1 MRASPANVLATMI
14 RGSVRAGVR
23 AESAVLR
30 GLASPRARGKA
41 VRRHGRHARRAARS
55 RRRLLIVAGVLGGT
69 GMAVLLTM
77 SGLGSASDGMQR
89 ADPPRAS
96 VPEGDPSAIS
106 ALPDSL
112 ATAQDPSKQSSTP
125 DTAENPPGGA
135 GDPSMAPADS
145 ASGTITAG
153 DSKAHCITPSF
164 PGGVLDQSVI
174 SKASSLTGISYNC
187 LETFANPMPTWDA
200 WETPWM
206 FSTTSD
212 GWDAWL
218 AANPAHQV
226 VMGMDLIPQS
236 VSDNGNPLAWEQPC
250 AAGDYN
256 QHATTLARNLV
267 SYGAGSIVI
276 RLGIE
281 ANGDWEADYVGST
294 TQEMNAWAQC
304 FDNEVAA
311 MRAVPGTNF
320 LFVWNPNACTA
331 NLPLSEWY
339 PGNSYVDIIGV
350 DAYDQDCSTLKAVS
364 QEGWAAYATNSATNN
379 PNNPNFPSLDNLAVF
394 AASHGKSFS
403 FPEWGIDS
411 GLPDD
416 ATYVADMAQIISQ
429 KNFSFESYFDTNDDG
444 IVPLGPAIPNATA
457 AYSQAFK

>member
-1 MRASPANVLATMI
+1 
-14 RGSVRAGVR
+14 
-23 AESAVLR
+23 
-30 GLASPRARGKA
+30 
-41 VRRHGRHARRAARS
+41 
-55 RRRLLIVAGVLGGT
+55 LLIVAGILGGM
-69 GMAVLLTM
+69 GVAVLLTM
-77 SGLGSASDGMQR
+77 SESGSASGVMQR
-89 ADPPRAS
+89 ADPPRVS
-96 VPEGDPSAIS
+96 VPAVDPSAIS
-106 ALPDSL
+106 AVPDSL
-112 ATAQDPSKQSSTP
+112 ATAQDPSKQVMPSTP
-125 DTAENPPGGA
+125 EPVVNSP
-135 GDPSMAPADS
+135 APTDS
-145 ASGTITAG
+145 ASGTRSGGTITAG
-153 DSKAHCITPSF
+153 DSKAHCITPNF

-187 LETFANPMPTWDA
+187 LETFANPMPTWDD
-200 WETPWM
+200 WEAPWM

-236 VSDNGNPLAWEQPC
+236 VSDNTNPLTWEQPC
-250 AAGDYN
+250 AAGAYN
-256 QHATTLARNLV
+256 QYATALAQNLV

-281 ANGDWEADYVGST
+281 ANGNWEADYVGST
-294 TQEMNAWAQC
+294 TQEMNDWAQC
-304 FDNEVAA
+304 FDNEVTA
-311 MRAVPGTNF
+311 MRAVPGTSF

-331 NLPLSEWY
+331 NLPLSGWY

-350 DAYDQDCSTLKAVS
+350 DAYDEDCSTLKTVS

-379 PNNPNFPSLDNLAVF
+379 PNDPNFPSLDNIAAF
-394 AASHGKSFS
+394 AASHGKSLS

-429 KNFSFESYFDTNDDG
+429 RTFSFESYFDTNDHG